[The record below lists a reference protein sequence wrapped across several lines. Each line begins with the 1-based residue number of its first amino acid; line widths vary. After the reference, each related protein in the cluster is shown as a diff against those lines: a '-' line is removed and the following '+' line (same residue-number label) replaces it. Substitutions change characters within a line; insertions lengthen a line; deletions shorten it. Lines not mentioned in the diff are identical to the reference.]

1 MHMEGRLNSTTAG
14 YLANISAFAHGRQI
28 LTCKQLGCLPVLLS
42 SHLSHL
48 SPFFSNI
55 LLSHF

>member
-1 MHMEGRLNSTTAG
+1 MHMEGRLNSAKAG
-14 YLANISAFAHGRQI
+14 YLANISAFVHGCQI
-28 LTCKQLGCLPVLLS
+28 LTCKQLGCLPVLLP

-55 LLSHF
+55 LLSRF